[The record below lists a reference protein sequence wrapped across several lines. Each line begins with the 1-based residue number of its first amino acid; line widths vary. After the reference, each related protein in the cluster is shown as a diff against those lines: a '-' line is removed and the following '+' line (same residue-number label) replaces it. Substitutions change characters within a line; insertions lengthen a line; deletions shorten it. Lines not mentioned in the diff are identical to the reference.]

1 MKKLLL
7 PALFLG
13 LLTVSCG
20 GKKEKKATEA
30 AAEQVEVTVEEEVE
44 TLDSTAIEVADS
56 LAVEATDSLAVE
68 AEEEV
73 N

>member
-30 AAEQVEVTVEEEVE
+30 PAEQVEVTVEEEVE
-44 TLDSTAIEVADS
+44 TLDSTA
-56 LAVEATDSLAVE
+56 VEATDSLAVE